1 MVKETNLTLD
11 QKIIHLAQT
20 EMCYLVQRAEG
31 EPPRIRY
38 PSQHEN
44 ASAYFVS
51 RMFTDAIFHQD
62 IRTIQRIIERI
73 DGIAP
78 TDEQMDDYQT
88 LFGDCLN
95 EVLNLPQKYQTK
107 ILPHDSAMMCLCKSL
122 YDIAT
127 TDIYWDEWNEKMKK
141 PSVEQK
147 SARDTAIKIILE
159 RSGGRKTKT
168 AIEAESQEYDLAE
181 WIKKSLPESVEN
193 VESCESDEDVI

>member
-1 MVKETNLTLD
+1 
-11 QKIIHLAQT
+11 
-20 EMCYLVQRAEG
+20 
-31 EPPRIRY
+31 
-38 PSQHEN
+38 
-44 ASAYFVS
+44 
-51 RMFTDAIFHQD
+51 
-62 IRTIQRIIERI
+62 
-73 DGIAP
+73 
-78 TDEQMDDYQT
+78 
-88 LFGDCLN
+88 
-95 EVLNLPQKYQTK
+95 
-107 ILPHDSAMMCLCKSL
+107 MMCLCKSL